1 MKISDLKV
9 GDITTRRN
17 GSVVVINDN
26 EKLKQKFNDDL
37 THKTTTKYD
46 IMKVQRYVPYKV
58 NEISRTENGTNY
70 TIYYG
75 DKGVDDVFRLETI
88 YERKEE
94 ILDDKEKEYLRGVI
108 KPFRNRIIDIT
119 KYTIGKQNS
128 DEIALYIAIRYIE
141 SCNKCGV
148 MPLPSFKNYSM
159 YKNMI
164 TGKNYTLEE
173 LGL

>member
-94 ILDDKEKEYLRGVI
+94 ILDDVEKEYLRGVI
-108 KPFRNRIIDIT
+108 KPFRKWDIKIKKKKYENQTIDWAEQIVIRYGT
-119 KYTIGKQNS
+119 QCTQEFLPFKKGTMYKGMKLYKEYTI
-128 DEIALYIAIRYIE
+128 
-141 SCNKCGV
+141 
-148 MPLPSFKNYSM
+148 
-159 YKNMI
+159 
-164 TGKNYTLEE
+164 EE
-173 LGL
+173 LEL